1 MSNTV
6 EVRVPDIGDFSEV
19 PVVEVLVNAG
29 DTVADGDTLIV
40 LESDKS
46 TLEVPAESAGKIVS
60 IAVAVD
66 DVISEGGLIL
76 TMEVADAATMPEA
89 ESAAAVG
96 IVTTTETAAHTTTH
110 QTSAGS
116 TQTAIAATDMGNPD
130 TGRQARTTEPESGV
144 HKDQRHS
151 VDDTAEDN
159 ANRSHRH
166 DVIYASP
173 SIRRYAR
180 QLGATID
187 EIDGTGP
194 KQRITREDVERYV
207 KGRLTSDHKH
217 SAAGING
224 IAGLPDWPE
233 IDYEK
238 FGSVERQPL
247 SRITKLSG
255 PALTRNAIVIP
266 HVTHFDKSD
275 ITELEAFRQALNTEA
290 TSDDA
295 KITLLTFA
303 VKAAVAALK
312 TYPVFNSS
320 LDGEELVIKQYWNI
334 GIAVDT
340 PDGLL
345 VPVIKAADQKGFREI
360 ANEMATLA
368 ANAREGK
375 LPPAD
380 MQGAT
385 FSISSL
391 GGIGGTN
398 FTPIIN
404 APEVAILG
412 IPRSEMQPVWDGEQF
427 APRLIQPLNVSFD
440 HRVIDGVA
448 AARFLAHIA
457 ASLNDLR
464 RINM

>member
-1 MSNTV
+1 M
-6 EVRVPDIGDFSEV
+6 
-19 PVVEVLVNAG
+19 
-29 DTVADGDTLIV
+29 
-40 LESDKS
+40 
-46 TLEVPAESAGKIVS
+46 
-60 IAVAVD
+60 
-66 DVISEGGLIL
+66 
-76 TMEVADAATMPEA
+76 
-89 ESAAAVG
+89 
-96 IVTTTETAAHTTTH
+96 
-110 QTSAGS
+110 
-116 TQTAIAATDMGNPD
+116 
-130 TGRQARTTEPESGV
+130 
-144 HKDQRHS
+144 
-151 VDDTAEDN
+151 
-159 ANRSHRH
+159 
-166 DVIYASP
+166 
-173 SIRRYAR
+173 
-180 QLGATID
+180 
-187 EIDGTGP
+187 
-194 KQRITREDVERYV
+194 
-207 KGRLTSDHKH
+207 
-217 SAAGING
+217 
-224 IAGLPDWPE
+224 
-233 IDYEK
+233 
-238 FGSVERQPL
+238 
-247 SRITKLSG
+247 
-255 PALTRNAIVIP
+255 
-266 HVTHFDKSD
+266 
-275 ITELEAFRQALNTEA
+275 
-290 TSDDA
+290 
-295 KITLLTFA
+295 
-303 VKAAVAALK
+303 
-312 TYPVFNSS
+312 
-320 LDGEELVIKQYWNI
+320 IKQYWNI

>member
-96 IVTTTETAAHTTTH
+96 IVTTTETAAHTTAH

-427 APRLIQPLNVSFD
+427 APRLIQPMNVSFD